1 MSRIQVIK
9 LLLFLSCHSSCLA
22 ADYVPPENRASSGQR
37 KALFFFM
44 TTCVLLGGYAVY
56 LHWELARVTV
66 RRLFGGLTAPLLSQ
80 QNDDDAEMELDYRPG
95 NYQVPL
101 SSP

>member
-1 MSRIQVIK
+1 M
-9 LLLFLSCHSSCLA
+9 CLA
-22 ADYVPPENRASSGQR
+22 GRI
-37 KALFFFM
+37 
-44 TTCVLLGGYAVY
+44 C
-56 LHWELARVTV
+56 
-66 RRLFGGLTAPLLSQ
+66 RLFTLGTGACDCEAQ